1 MSPHFVPTAE
11 MWSGMGPGLER
22 LKNRALFKTKKPS
35 AKTLTDSKNNR
46 RLPKEP
52 LSGARLAL
60 WIKHRIEP
68 DGGTGELLSSR
79 NWPKIHIS
87 SQFRETESEKKR
99 LGNLGRTRE
108 TWPPRESFPQLTPG
122 KVAQRNSYYLQYT
135 TSQII
140 CQGVANWYF
149 ISDKFEPL
157 SPTTVQPPKQP
168 AES

>member
-1 MSPHFVPTAE
+1 

-79 NWPKIHIS
+79 NWPKMLDFKPIS
-87 SQFRETESEKKR
+87 RDRIREKEVGQPRKNTGDLAPARILSPAD
-99 LGNLGRTRE
+99 TRKSCPE
-108 TWPPRESFPQLTPG
+108 EFLLFT
-122 KVAQRNSYYLQYT
+122 VYYLPNNLSRGRLILPHLSACWLRPLAFFGQRPKL
-135 TSQII
+135 IFNL
-140 CQGVANWYF
+140 VN
-149 ISDKFEPL
+149 KF
-157 SPTTVQPPKQP
+157 
-168 AES
+168 